1 MDFSDVIGQ
10 KHIKTYFQKT
20 LENGRIPHAQL
31 FVGVSGSGTLPM
43 AISYAK
49 TLLCSQ
55 YEANSPEFKACAN
68 RVDKLAH
75 PDLHFVYPINTN
87 DTIKKH
93 PVSCHFISEWRE
105 FVAANPYASLF
116 EWLQLLGIENK
127 QGIINV
133 DEAAEIS
140 KILSLKSYEGG
151 YKIMILWM
159 AEKMNVAC
167 ANKILKLVEE
177 PPEKTVLLLLA
188 ENEERILSTIHSRC
202 QKLHFPL
209 LSEDDIST
217 QLIDN
222 KDVEAKI
229 AKKIAHRSAGNY
241 NKALHILAQNA
252 DDIEFENWFVSWVRT
267 AFKARGNKAAV
278 SELLRWSETIA
289 SQGRETQKKFLTFCI
304 EVFRQAL
311 LKNYTAESLLYF
323 ETEDPSFS
331 LDKFAPFVHQN
342 NIYDIMK
349 ALEDA
354 AYHIER
360 NGNAKIIFCDLSL
373 QLTRL
378 IHKKELA

>member
-1 MDFSDVIGQ
+1 MDFTDVIGQ
-10 KHIKTYFQKT
+10 NHIKTYFQKT
-20 LENGRIPHAQL
+20 IENGRIPHAQL
-31 FVGVSGSGTLPM
+31 FIGATGSGILPM

-49 TLLCSQ
+49 TILCSQ
-55 YEANSPEFKACAN
+55 YSANSAEYLACEN
-68 RVDKLAH
+68 KVDKLAH
-75 PDLHFVYPINTN
+75 PDLHFVYPINTT

-93 PVSCHFISEWRE
+93 PVSSHFIAEWRE
-105 FVAANPYASLF
+105 FVTTNSYASLF

-133 DEAAEIS
+133 DEAAEIM
-140 KILSLKSYEGG
+140 KKLSLKAYEGD

-188 ENEERILSTIHSRC
+188 ENEEHVLNTIHSRC

-209 LSEDDIST
+209 LSEEDISIE
-217 QLIDN
+217 LIDN
-222 KDVEAKI
+222 QGVESNL

-241 NKALHILAQNA
+241 NKTLHILAHNS
-252 DDIEFENWFVSWVRT
+252 DDIDFENWFVAWVRM
-267 AFKARGNKAAV
+267 AFKVKRNKAVV
-278 SELLRWSETIA
+278 SELLRWSETIT
-289 SQGRETQKKFLTFCI
+289 SHGRETQKKFLSFCI

-311 LKNYTAESLLYF
+311 LKNYAAESLLYF
-323 ETEDPSFS
+323 EAEDPSFK

-342 NIYDIMK
+342 NIYDIIK

-360 NGNAKIIFCDLSL
+360 NGNAKIIFSDLSL
-373 QLTRL
+373 KLTRL
-378 IHKKELA
+378 IHAKELA